1 MDKII
6 KDIQKT
12 NLADTSKTT
21 YISRIKSYYKL
32 GLGREDII
40 EVLEKA
46 NPKNHLN
53 SEINN
58 ISNILQFYEI
68 SDTFKK
74 LIKKDEITELRIL
87 NDNLKVKQKEKE
99 NEPRDNDIDWKD
111 ILELKDNLN
120 RPNINNNDRI
130 IYLIYTEL
138 DFIPRNDL
146 TPLKIVDKKSD
157 VDDEYNYFVRSTGDL
172 ILNQYKTRHKYGVI
186 EAKIPKLNNLLDK
199 HQEWLFENKNGE
211 PLSENALQ
219 KKIAFT
225 FKKLSAGK
233 KITINTLRRSYATY
247 IQSLPLKERTAV
259 AHKMGHSSSTS
270 KDRYALDKD
279 AQERIKELE

>member
-6 KDIQKT
+6 KDIMKT

-21 YISRIKSYYKL
+21 YISRLKSYYKL
-32 GLGREDII
+32 GLDKDDII
-40 EVLEKA
+40 DVLEKA
-46 NPKNHLN
+46 NPKNHIN

-68 SDTFKK
+68 SNTFKK
-74 LIKKDEITELRIL
+74 LIKKDEIDELRVMA
-87 NDNLKVKQKEKE
+87 DNLKVKQKEKE
-99 NEPRDNDIDWKD
+99 NEVRENDMDWKD
-111 ILELKDNLN
+111 ILELKDNLT
-120 RPNINNNDRI
+120 RPNISNTDRI

-138 DFIPRNDL
+138 GFVPRNDF
-146 TPLKIVDKKSD
+146 TPMKIVDKKSE
-157 VDDEYNYFVRSTGDL
+157 VDNDYNYFVKSTGE
-172 ILNQYKTRHKYGVI
+172 IIMNQYKTRSRYGVI
-186 EAKIPKLNNLLDK
+186 EAKLPKLNNLLDK
-199 HQEWLFENKNGE
+199 HQDWLFENKNGD

-247 IQSLPLKERTAV
+247 IQSLPLKERTKI
-259 AHKMGHSSSTS
+259 AHKMAHSSSTN
-270 KDRYALDKD
+270 KDYYALDKD

>member
-6 KDIQKT
+6 KDIEKT
-12 NLADTSKTT
+12 TLADTSKTT

-32 GLGREDII
+32 GLGKEDII
-40 EVLEKA
+40 DVLEKA

-74 LIKKDEITELRIL
+74 LIKKDEIDELRIMS
-87 NDNLKVKQKEKE
+87 DNLKVKQKEKE
-99 NEPRDNDIDWKD
+99 NEPRDTDVNWED

-186 EAKIPKLNNLLDK
+186 EAKIPQLNNLLDK
-199 HQEWLFENKNGE
+199 HQDWLFENKNGD

-233 KITINTLRRSYATY
+233 KITINTLRRSYATH

-259 AHKMGHSSSTS
+259 AHKMGHSSGTNR
-270 KDRYALDKD
+270 DYYALDDEAKS
-279 AQERIKELE
+279 RIKDLK